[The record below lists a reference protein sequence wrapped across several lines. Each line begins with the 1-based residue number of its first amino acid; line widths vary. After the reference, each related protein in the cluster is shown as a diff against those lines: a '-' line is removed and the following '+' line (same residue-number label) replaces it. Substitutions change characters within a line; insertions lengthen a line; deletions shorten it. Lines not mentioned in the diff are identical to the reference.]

1 MSKKQIVLNLILF
14 LFTTATTI
22 LISGITIARLIEP
35 LRLGYFGVICY
46 KIFLSYCLNL
56 LIIWICK
63 KSISL
68 FYKKI
73 FLYLYI
79 ALITGFLLSRHSDIA
94 LINLQLGKIDD
105 YSVLTLIGN
114 MFMFLPVSYLMK
126 YLYKIKTMYTI
137 LFISISIIILEVL
150 QYILRKGCLDIN
162 DIILNIFGAVLGVV
176 LYNVVDRNRKLNK
189 KGN

>member
-1 MSKKQIVLNLILF
+1 
-14 LFTTATTI
+14 
-22 LISGITIARLIEP
+22 
-35 LRLGYFGVICY
+35 
-46 KIFLSYCLNL
+46 
-56 LIIWICK
+56 
-63 KSISL
+63 
-68 FYKKI
+68 
-73 FLYLYI
+73 
-79 ALITGFLLSRHSDIA
+79 LLSRSSDVA

-114 MFMFLPVSYLMK
+114 MLMFLPVSYLMK

>member
-1 MSKKQIVLNLILF
+1 MSKKHIVLNLILF
-14 LFTTATTI
+14 LFTTAITI
-22 LISGITIARLIEP
+22 LISGITIDRLIEP

-46 KIFLSYCLNL
+46 KIFLSYCLYL
-56 LIIWICK
+56 LIIWICIN
-63 KSISL
+63 SISL

-176 LYNVVDRNRKLNK
+176 LYNVADRNSKIKQEKR
-189 KGN
+189 